1 VAADLVEQA
10 GAGPLLRPATAVG
23 RLEEIRL
30 TRPATA
36 ASFAMRD
43 PLPGPVAAI
52 AAGILAARFVPFRGS
67 ELMLI
72 IGAFL
77 ALGIVAIVRRARVL
91 AGICCWLGL
100 IAAGALTAL
109 VHRPGPAPE
118 LDVVGREV
126 VILSGCVVEPP
137 ALSGERER
145 FLLELEPHARV
156 QVTLYAKPD
165 EALPALAYGSVI
177 ELDARVRSPRNYEN
191 PGAFD
196 YRRYLARHDI
206 YWTASS
212 AARTVRLLPGRCGSP
227 FQKAVMDLRA
237 AAMARINALYGR
249 DPYQAAMMQAVLLGQ
264 QFQMQKVWTGDYRS
278 TGTFHTL
285 VISGTHVAIVAAFVF
300 FVLRVCFVPATLA
313 GALTAAVAWLYA
325 LVTGFNAPCVRSAA
339 ALTLVIAAGYF
350 FRERRPLNLLAAVAL
365 GFLLFDPDQ
374 LFDASF
380 QLSFLAVA
388 FLGVFA
394 TPLIRATSGPLARGL
409 ADLANRD
416 RDIHLEPRVA
426 QFRIE
431 MRLLAETLH
440 GVLKLP
446 LVAARRGVVVV
457 ARVLFFLYQIT
468 AVSAVIQAGLAL
480 PMIVYFHR
488 VGLSGLTANAL
499 VVPLMGL
506 AIPVGFLAVFTG
518 WAWVARI
525 GGVLLALSRTI
536 VHWHATLDPDW
547 RIPTPPLWL
556 GIAFSLALIAAAMA
570 RGRWWRVASG
580 AAVAALLALLLWQP
594 FPPDVHPGELEL
606 AVIDVGQGDG
616 LLLIF
621 PDGRRMIL
629 DGGGIPSFGS
639 SSKSQLDV
647 GEDVVAPYLWDRN
660 IRNVDVVALSHAHDD
675 HIGGLPA
682 LVSDFRPRELWTGAT
697 PESPAWRILRDRAVH
712 LGVKIVPMLAPRHF
726 AWGGAQIEILAP
738 FADYVPAGEPT
749 NDDSLVMR
757 VRYGKHSFL
766 LCGDAERPIEYRMLS
781 ENELQ
786 PDDVL
791 KVGHHGSHTSS
802 TQAFLDA
809 VRPVFAIVSVGQD
822 NSYGHPHADV
832 IDRLL
837 DHNAV
842 VYRTDL
848 DGLVSIRT
856 DGRRFHIGTWRDL
869 APALGPMPG
878 YGE

>member
-1 VAADLVEQA
+1 
-10 GAGPLLRPATAVG
+10 
-23 RLEEIRL
+23 
-30 TRPATA
+30 
-36 ASFAMRD
+36 MRD
-43 PLPGPVAAI
+43 PLLGPVAAI
-52 AAGILAARFVPFRGS
+52 AAGILAARFVPFRTH

-72 IGAFL
+72 IAAFL
-77 ALGIVAIVRRARVL
+77 ALGIVAITRRARVL
-91 AGICCWLGL
+91 AGICCLLGL
-100 IAAGALTAL
+100 VAAGALTAEA
-109 VHRPGPAPE
+109 HRPGPAPE
-118 LDVVGREV
+118 LDSTGREV

-145 FLLELEPHARV
+145 FLLELERHARV

-165 EALPALAYGSVI
+165 EALPALAYGRNI

-196 YRRYLARHDI
+196 YRHYLARHDI
-206 YWTASS
+206 YWTASG
-212 AARTVRLLPGRCGSP
+212 AARTVRVLPGRCGSP
-227 FQKAVMDLRA
+227 FQKAVMDLRSA
-237 AAMARINALYGR
+237 VMARIDRLYGR

-300 FVLRVCFVPATLA
+300 FVLRACFVPASLA

-388 FLGVFA
+388 FLGAFS

-409 ADLANRD
+409 ADLTNRD
-416 RDIHLEPRVA
+416 RDINLEPRVA

-431 MRLLAETLH
+431 MRLLAETAH
-440 GVLKLP
+440 GAIKLP
-446 LVAARRGVVVV
+446 LDAARRGVVVV

-506 AIPVGFLAVFTG
+506 AIPVGFVAVFTG

-525 GGVLLALSRTI
+525 GGVLLAVSRAI
-536 VHWHATLDPDW
+536 VHWHASLDPDW

-556 GIAFSLALIAAAMA
+556 GIAFSLALIAAAVA
-570 RGRWWRVASG
+570 RGRWWRLASG
-580 AAVAALLALLLWQP
+580 AAVAALLTLLLWQP

-616 LLLIF
+616 LLVIF
-621 PDGRRMIL
+621 PDGKRMIL
-629 DGGGIPSFGS
+629 DGGGIPSFGNRA
-639 SSKSQLDV
+639 KSQLDV

-660 IRNVDVVALSHAHDD
+660 IRDVDVVALSHAHDD

-682 LVSDFRPRELWTGAT
+682 LVSDFHPRELWTGAT
-697 PESPAWRILRDRAVH
+697 PDSPAWRVLRDRAQR
-712 LGVKIVPMLAPRHF
+712 LGVKIMPLLAPQRF

-766 LCGDAERPIEYRMLS
+766 LCGDAERPVEYRMLS

-786 PDDVL
+786 PADVL

-856 DGRRFHIGTWRDL
+856 DGRRFHVQSWRDL
-869 APALGPMPG
+869 VPALAPMPG

>member
-1 VAADLVEQA
+1 
-10 GAGPLLRPATAVG
+10 
-23 RLEEIRL
+23 
-30 TRPATA
+30 
-36 ASFAMRD
+36 M
-43 PLPGPVAAI
+43 
-52 AAGILAARFVPFRGS
+52 AGILAARFVPFRTH
-67 ELMLI
+67 ELLPI
-72 IGAFL
+72 IAAFL
-77 ALGIVAIVRRARVL
+77 ALGIVAMMRRARVL
-91 AGICCWLGL
+91 AGTCCLLGL
-100 IAAGALTAL
+100 VAAGALTAL
-109 VHRPGPAPE
+109 AHRPGPAPE
-118 LDVVGREV
+118 LDSTGREV

-165 EALPALAYGSVI
+165 EVLPSLAYGQNI

-191 PGAFD
+191 PGDFD
-196 YRRYLARHDI
+196 YRHYLARRDI

-212 AARTVRLLPGRCGSP
+212 AARTVRILPGRCGSP
-227 FQKAVMDLRA
+227 LQKAVMDLRT
-237 AAMARINALYGR
+237 AAMVRINSLYGR

-264 QFQMQKVWTGDYRS
+264 QFQMQKVWTDDYRS

-285 VISGTHVAIVAAFVF
+285 VISGTHVAIVAAFVLF
-300 FVLRVCFVPATLA
+300 FLRLCFVPASLA
-313 GALTAAVAWLYA
+313 AVLTAAVAWLYA
-325 LVTGFNAPCVRSAA
+325 LVTGFHAPCVRSAA
-339 ALTLVIAAGYF
+339 ALTLVMTAGFF
-350 FRERRPLNLLAAVAL
+350 FRQKRALNLLAAVAL
-365 GFLLFDPDQ
+365 GFLLLDPDQ

-388 FLGVFA
+388 FLGAFA
-394 TPLIRATSGPLARGL
+394 TPLIRATSGPLGRGL

-416 RDIHLEPRVA
+416 LDINLEPRVS

-440 GVLKLP
+440 GAIQLP
-446 LVAARRGVVVV
+446 LKAARRSV
-457 ARVLFFLYQIT
+457 AAAARTVFFLYEVT
-468 AVSAVIQAGLAL
+468 AISAVIQAGLAL

-506 AIPVGFLAVFTG
+506 AIPVGFIAVLTG
-518 WAWVARI
+518 WAWMAGL
-525 GGVLLALSRTI
+525 GGVLLTLSRSI
-536 VHWHATLDPDW
+536 VHWHASLDPDW

-556 GIAFSLALIAAAMA
+556 GVAFALALIAAAVA
-570 RGRWWRVASG
+570 RGRWWRVAG
-580 AAVAALLALLLWQP
+580 GVAVAMLLALLLWQP
-594 FPPDVHPGELEL
+594 FPPDIHPGELEL

-616 LLLIF
+616 LLVVF
-621 PDGRRMIL
+621 PDGKRMIL
-629 DGGGIPSFGS
+629 DGGGIPTFGNRP
-639 SSKSQLDV
+639 KPQLDV
-647 GEDVVAPYLWDRN
+647 GEDVVAPYLWDRH
-660 IRNVDVVALSHAHDD
+660 IRTVDVVALSHAHDD

-697 PESPAWRILRDRAVH
+697 PDSPAWRGLRDRALR
-712 LGVKIVPMLAPRHF
+712 LGVKIVPMLAPRRF

-802 TQAFLDA
+802 TEAFLDA
-809 VRPVFAIVSVGQD
+809 VRPVFAIISVGQD
-822 NSYGHPHADV
+822 NSYGHPNADV

-856 DGRRFHIGTWRDL
+856 DGRRFHVGTWRDL
-869 APALGPMPG
+869 APAFAPMPG
-878 YGE
+878 YEQ

>member
-1 VAADLVEQA
+1 
-10 GAGPLLRPATAVG
+10 
-23 RLEEIRL
+23 
-30 TRPATA
+30 
-36 ASFAMRD
+36 
-43 PLPGPVAAI
+43 VAAI
-52 AAGILAARFVPFRGS
+52 AAGILAARFVPFRAP
-67 ELMLI
+67 ELMLAI
-72 IGAFL
+72 AAFL
-77 ALGIVAIVRRARVL
+77 FLGIVAIVRNARVL

-100 IAAGALTAL
+100 LAAGALTAL
-109 VHRPGPAPE
+109 AHRPGPAPE
-118 LDVVGREV
+118 LDANGREV

-137 ALSGERER
+137 ALSGDRER
-145 FLLELEPHARV
+145 FLLELEPHARA

-165 EALPALAYGSVI
+165 EPLPALAYGSKI

-196 YRRYLARHDI
+196 YRHYLARHEI

-212 AARTVRLLPGRCGSP
+212 AARSVRVLPGRCGSP
-227 FQKAVMDLRA
+227 LQKAVMDLRA
-237 AAMARINALYGR
+237 AAMARINALYGH

-285 VISGTHVAIVAAFVF
+285 VISGTHVAIVAVFVF

-313 GALTAAVAWLYA
+313 AALTASVAWLYA

-339 ALTLVIAAGYF
+339 ALTLALAAGYF
-350 FRERRPLNLLAAVAL
+350 FREKRPLNLLAAVAL

-388 FLGVFA
+388 FLGAFA

-409 ADLANRD
+409 AELANRD

-431 MRLLAETLH
+431 MRLLAETLQ
-440 GVLKLP
+440 GALRLP
-446 LVAARRGVVVV
+446 LGAARFAVTAA
-457 ARVLFFLYQIT
+457 ARMVFFFYQIT

-499 VVPLMGL
+499 VVPVMGL

-518 WAWVARI
+518 WAWVARA
-525 GGVLLALSRTI
+525 GGVLLTLSRAI
-536 VHWHATLDPDW
+536 VHWHASLDPDW

-556 GIAFSLALIAAAMA
+556 GIAFSLALIAAAVA
-570 RGRWWRVASG
+570 RGRWWRLASG
-580 AAVAALLALLLWQP
+580 AVVAALLTLLLWQP
-594 FPPDVHPGELEL
+594 FPADVHPGELEL
-606 AVIDVGQGDG
+606 AAIDVGQGDG

-621 PDGRRMIL
+621 PDGKRMIL
-629 DGGGIPSFGS
+629 DGGGIPSFGNRA
-639 SSKSQLDV
+639 KSELDV

-660 IRNVDVVALSHAHDD
+660 IRRVDVVALSHAHDD

-697 PESPAWRILRDRAVH
+697 PDSHAWRGLRDRAVQ
-712 LGVKIVPMLAPRHF
+712 LGVRIVPMLAPRHF
-726 AWGGAQIEILAP
+726 VWGGAQIEILAP

-757 VRYGKHSFL
+757 VRYGQHSFL

-809 VRPVFAIVSVGQD
+809 VRPVFAIISVGQD

-869 APALGPMPG
+869 APALAPMPG
-878 YGE
+878 YAE

>member
-1 VAADLVEQA
+1 
-10 GAGPLLRPATAVG
+10 
-23 RLEEIRL
+23 
-30 TRPATA
+30 
-36 ASFAMRD
+36 MRD
-43 PLPGPVAAI
+43 PLLGPVAAI
-52 AAGILAARFVPFRGS
+52 AAGILAARFVPFGAP
-67 ELMLI
+67 ELMLVI
-72 IGAFL
+72 AAFL
-77 ALGIVAIVRRARVL
+77 ALGTVAIVRRARVL
-91 AGICCWLGL
+91 AGICCLLGL
-100 IAAGALTAL
+100 VAAGALTAEA
-109 VHRPGPAPE
+109 HRPGPAPE
-118 LDVVGREV
+118 LDSTGREV

-145 FLLELEPHARV
+145 FLLELERHARV

-165 EALPALAYGSVI
+165 EALPALAYGRNI

-196 YRRYLARHDI
+196 YRHYLARHDI
-206 YWTASS
+206 YWTASG
-212 AARTVRLLPGRCGSP
+212 AARTVRVLPGRCGSP
-227 FQKAVMDLRA
+227 FQKAVMDLRSA
-237 AAMARINALYGR
+237 VMARIDRLYGR

-300 FVLRVCFVPATLA
+300 FVLRVCFVPASLA

-388 FLGVFA
+388 FLGAFA
-394 TPLIRATSGPLARGL
+394 TPMIRATSGPLGRGL

-416 RDIHLEPRVA
+416 RDINLEPRVA

-431 MRLLAETLH
+431 MRLLAETAH
-440 GVLKLP
+440 GAIKLP
-446 LVAARRGVVVV
+446 LDAARRGVTAI
-457 ARVLFFLYQIT
+457 ARALFFLYQIT

-506 AIPVGFLAVFTG
+506 AIPVGFVAVFTG

-525 GGVLLALSRTI
+525 GGVLLAVSRAI
-536 VHWHATLDPDW
+536 VHWHASLDPDW

-556 GIAFSLALIAAAMA
+556 GIAFSLALIAAAVA
-570 RGRWWRVASG
+570 RGRWWRLASG
-580 AAVAALLALLLWQP
+580 AAVAALLTLLLWQP

-616 LLLIF
+616 LLVIF
-621 PDGRRMIL
+621 PDGKRMIL
-629 DGGGIPSFGS
+629 DGGGIPSFGNRA
-639 SSKSQLDV
+639 KSQLDV

-660 IRNVDVVALSHAHDD
+660 IRSVDVVTLSHAHDD

-697 PESPAWRILRDRAVH
+697 PDSPAWRVLRDRAQR
-712 LGVKIVPMLAPRHF
+712 LGVKIMPLLAPQRF

-766 LCGDAERPIEYRMLS
+766 LCGDAERPVEYRMLS

-786 PDDVL
+786 PADVL

-856 DGRRFHIGTWRDL
+856 DGRRIHVQSWRDL
-869 APALGPMPG
+869 VPALAPMPG

>member
-1 VAADLVEQA
+1 
-10 GAGPLLRPATAVG
+10 
-23 RLEEIRL
+23 
-30 TRPATA
+30 
-36 ASFAMRD
+36 
-43 PLPGPVAAI
+43 
-52 AAGILAARFVPFRGS
+52 
-67 ELMLI
+67 
-72 IGAFL
+72 
-77 ALGIVAIVRRARVL
+77 
-91 AGICCWLGL
+91 
-100 IAAGALTAL
+100 
-109 VHRPGPAPE
+109 
-118 LDVVGREV
+118 DVTGREV
-126 VILSGCVVEPP
+126 AILSGCVVEPT

-165 EALPALAYGSVI
+165 EPLPRLAYGSNI
-177 ELDARVRSPRNYEN
+177 ELDAQVRSPRNYEN

-196 YRRYLARHDI
+196 YRNYLARHDI

-212 AARTVRLLPGRCGSP
+212 AARTVRVLPGRCGSP

-237 AAMARINALYGR
+237 AAMARIDSLYGR
-249 DPYQAAMMQAVLLGQ
+249 DSYQAAMMQAVLLGQ
-264 QFQMQKVWTGDYRS
+264 QFQMQKVWTDDYRS

-300 FVLRVCFVPATLA
+300 FVLRLCFAPASLA
-313 GALTAAVAWLYA
+313 AALTAAVAWLYA

-339 ALTLVIAAGYF
+339 ALTLVIAAGHF
-350 FRERRPLNLLAAVAL
+350 FRQKRPLNLLAAVAL
-365 GFLLFDPDQ
+365 GFLLVDPDQ

-388 FLGVFA
+388 FLGAFA
-394 TPLIRATSGPLARGL
+394 TPLIRATSGPLGRGL
-409 ADLANRD
+409 SELASRD
-416 RDIHLEPRVA
+416 RDINLEPRVA

-431 MRLLAETLH
+431 MRLLAETAH
-440 GVLKLP
+440 GAIRLP
-446 LVAARRGVVVV
+446 LGAARRGVAAV
-457 ARVLFFLYQIT
+457 ARTLFFLYEIT
-468 AVSAVIQAGLAL
+468 AISAVIQAGLAL

-488 VGLSGLTANAL
+488 VGISGLTANAL

-506 AIPVGFLAVFTG
+506 AIPVGFVAVFTG
-518 WAWVARI
+518 WAWVASL
-525 GGVLLALSRTI
+525 GGVLLHLSRAI
-536 VHWHATLDPDW
+536 VHWHASLDPDW

-580 AAVAALLALLLWQP
+580 VAVVALLALLLWQP
-594 FPPDVHPGELEL
+594 FPPGVHPGELEL

-621 PDGRRMIL
+621 PDGKRMIL
-629 DGGGIPSFGS
+629 DGGGIPAFGNRPR
-639 SSKSQLDV
+639 SQLDL

-660 IRNVDVVALSHAHDD
+660 IRSVDVVALSHAHDD

-697 PESPAWRILRDRAVH
+697 PDSPAWRVLRDRAQR
-712 LGVKIVPMLAPRHF
+712 LGVKIAPMLAPRRF

-738 FADYVPAGEPT
+738 FPDYVPAGQPT

-766 LCGDAERPIEYRMLS
+766 LCGDAERPTEYRMLS
-781 ENELQ
+781 ANELQ

-832 IDRLL
+832 LNRLL

-856 DGRRFHIGTWRDL
+856 DGRRFHVATWRDL
-869 APALGPMPG
+869 APALAPMPG
-878 YGE
+878 YGQ

>member
-1 VAADLVEQA
+1 
-10 GAGPLLRPATAVG
+10 
-23 RLEEIRL
+23 
-30 TRPATA
+30 
-36 ASFAMRD
+36 
-43 PLPGPVAAI
+43 VAAI
-52 AAGILAARFVPFRGS
+52 AAGILAARFVPFGAP
-67 ELMLI
+67 ELMLVI
-72 IGAFL
+72 AAFL
-77 ALGIVAIVRRARVL
+77 VLGTVAIVRRARVL
-91 AGICCWLGL
+91 AGICCLLGL
-100 IAAGALTAL
+100 VAAGALTAEA
-109 VHRPGPAPE
+109 HRPGPAPE
-118 LDVVGREV
+118 LDSTGREV

-145 FLLELEPHARV
+145 FLLELERHARV

-165 EALPALAYGSVI
+165 EALPALAYGRNI

-196 YRRYLARHDI
+196 YRHYLARHDI
-206 YWTASS
+206 YWTASG
-212 AARTVRLLPGRCGSP
+212 AARTVRVLPGRCGSP
-227 FQKAVMDLRA
+227 FQKAVMDLRSA
-237 AAMARINALYGR
+237 VMARIDRLYGR

-300 FVLRVCFVPATLA
+300 FVLRVCFVPASLA

-388 FLGVFA
+388 FLGAFS

-409 ADLANRD
+409 ADLTNRD
-416 RDIHLEPRVA
+416 RDINLEPRVA

-431 MRLLAETLH
+431 MRLLAETAH
-440 GVLKLP
+440 GAIKLP
-446 LVAARRGVVVV
+446 LDAARRGVVVV

-506 AIPVGFLAVFTG
+506 AIPVGFVAVFTG

-525 GGVLLALSRTI
+525 GGVLLAVSRAI
-536 VHWHATLDPDW
+536 VHWHASLDPDW

-556 GIAFSLALIAAAMA
+556 GIAFSLALIAAAVA
-570 RGRWWRVASG
+570 RGRWWRLASG
-580 AAVAALLALLLWQP
+580 AAVAALLTLLLWQP

-616 LLLIF
+616 LLVIF
-621 PDGRRMIL
+621 PDGKRMIL
-629 DGGGIPSFGS
+629 DGGGIPSFGNRA
-639 SSKSQLDV
+639 KSQLDV

-660 IRNVDVVALSHAHDD
+660 IRDVDVVALSHAHDD

-697 PESPAWRILRDRAVH
+697 PDSPAWRVLRDRAQR
-712 LGVKIVPMLAPRHF
+712 LGVKIMPLLAPQRF

-786 PDDVL
+786 PADVL

-856 DGRRFHIGTWRDL
+856 DGRRFHVQSWRDL
-869 APALGPMPG
+869 VPALAPMPG

>member
-1 VAADLVEQA
+1 
-10 GAGPLLRPATAVG
+10 
-23 RLEEIRL
+23 
-30 TRPATA
+30 
-36 ASFAMRD
+36 MRD
-43 PLPGPVAAI
+43 PLLGPVAAI
-52 AAGILAARFVPFRGS
+52 AAGILAARFVPFRTH

-72 IGAFL
+72 IAAFL
-77 ALGIVAIVRRARVL
+77 ALGIVAITRRARVL
-91 AGICCWLGL
+91 AGICCLLGL
-100 IAAGALTAL
+100 VAAGALTAEA
-109 VHRPGPAPE
+109 HRPGPAPE
-118 LDVVGREV
+118 LDSTGREV

-145 FLLELEPHARV
+145 FLLELERHARV

-165 EALPALAYGSVI
+165 EALPALAYGRNI

-196 YRRYLARHDI
+196 YRHYLARHDI
-206 YWTASS
+206 YWTASG
-212 AARTVRLLPGRCGSP
+212 AARTVRVLPGRCGSP
-227 FQKAVMDLRA
+227 FQKAVMDLRSA
-237 AAMARINALYGR
+237 VMARIDRLYGR

-300 FVLRVCFVPATLA
+300 FVLRVCFVPASLA

-388 FLGVFA
+388 FLGAFS

-409 ADLANRD
+409 ADLTNRD
-416 RDIHLEPRVA
+416 RDINLEPRVA

-431 MRLLAETLH
+431 MRLLAETAH
-440 GVLKLP
+440 GAIKLP
-446 LVAARRGVVVV
+446 LDAARRGVVVV

-506 AIPVGFLAVFTG
+506 AIPVGFVAVFTG

-525 GGVLLALSRTI
+525 GGVLLAVSRAI
-536 VHWHATLDPDW
+536 VHWHASLDPDW

-556 GIAFSLALIAAAMA
+556 GIAFSLALIAAAVA
-570 RGRWWRVASG
+570 RGRWWRLASG
-580 AAVAALLALLLWQP
+580 AAVAALLTLLLWQP

-616 LLLIF
+616 LLVIF
-621 PDGRRMIL
+621 PDGKRMIL
-629 DGGGIPSFGS
+629 DGGGIPSFGNRA
-639 SSKSQLDV
+639 KSQLDV

-660 IRNVDVVALSHAHDD
+660 IRSVDVVTLSHAHDD

-697 PESPAWRILRDRAVH
+697 PDSPAWRVLRDRAQR
-712 LGVKIVPMLAPRHF
+712 LGVKIMPLLAPQRF

-786 PDDVL
+786 PADVL

-856 DGRRFHIGTWRDL
+856 DGRRFHVQSWRDL
-869 APALGPMPG
+869 VPALAPMPG

>member
-1 VAADLVEQA
+1 
-10 GAGPLLRPATAVG
+10 
-23 RLEEIRL
+23 
-30 TRPATA
+30 
-36 ASFAMRD
+36 
-43 PLPGPVAAI
+43 VAAI
-52 AAGILAARFVPFRGS
+52 AAGILAARFVPFGAP
-67 ELMLI
+67 ELMLVI
-72 IGAFL
+72 AAFL
-77 ALGIVAIVRRARVL
+77 VLGTVAIVRRARVL
-91 AGICCWLGL
+91 AGICCLLGL
-100 IAAGALTAL
+100 VAAGALTAEA
-109 VHRPGPAPE
+109 HRPGPAPE
-118 LDVVGREV
+118 LDSTGREV

-145 FLLELEPHARV
+145 FLLELERHARV

-165 EALPALAYGSVI
+165 EALPALAYGRHI

-196 YRRYLARHDI
+196 YRHYLARHDI
-206 YWTASS
+206 YWTASG
-212 AARTVRLLPGRCGSP
+212 AARTVRVLPGRCGSP

-300 FVLRVCFVPATLA
+300 FVLRVCFVPASLA

-388 FLGVFA
+388 FLGAFS
-394 TPLIRATSGPLARGL
+394 TPLIRATSGPLGRGL

-416 RDIHLEPRVA
+416 RDINLAPRVA

-440 GVLKLP
+440 GALKLP
-446 LVAARRGVVVV
+446 LSAARRGVVVV

-518 WAWVARI
+518 WAWVASF

-556 GIAFSLALIAAAMA
+556 GVAFSLALIAAAVA
-570 RGRWWRVASG
+570 RGRWWRWASG

-621 PDGRRMIL
+621 PDGKRMIL
-629 DGGGIPSFGS
+629 DGGGIPSFGNQA
-639 SSKSQLDV
+639 KSQLDV

-660 IRNVDVVALSHAHDD
+660 IRSVDVVALSHAHDD

-682 LVSDFRPRELWTGAT
+682 LVSDFHPRELWTGAT
-697 PESPAWRILRDRAVH
+697 PDSAAWRVLRDRAQR
-712 LGVKIVPMLAPRHF
+712 LGVKIMPLLAPQRF

-766 LCGDAERPIEYRMLS
+766 LCGDAERPVEYRMLS

-786 PDDVL
+786 PADVL

-856 DGRRFHIGTWRDL
+856 DGRRFHVQSWRDL
-869 APALGPMPG
+869 VPALAPMPG

>member
-1 VAADLVEQA
+1 
-10 GAGPLLRPATAVG
+10 
-23 RLEEIRL
+23 
-30 TRPATA
+30 
-36 ASFAMRD
+36 MRD
-43 PLPGPVAAI
+43 PLLGPVAAI
-52 AAGILAARFVPFRGS
+52 AAGILAARFVPFRTH

-72 IGAFL
+72 IAAFL
-77 ALGIVAIVRRARVL
+77 ALGIVAITRRARVL
-91 AGICCWLGL
+91 AGICCLLGL
-100 IAAGALTAL
+100 VAAGALTAEA
-109 VHRPGPAPE
+109 HRPGPAPE
-118 LDVVGREV
+118 LDSTGREV

-145 FLLELEPHARV
+145 FLLELERHARV

-165 EALPALAYGSVI
+165 EALPALAYGRNI

-196 YRRYLARHDI
+196 YRHYLARHDI
-206 YWTASS
+206 YWTASG
-212 AARTVRLLPGRCGSP
+212 AARTVRVLPGRCGSP
-227 FQKAVMDLRA
+227 FQKAVMDLRSA
-237 AAMARINALYGR
+237 VMARIDRLYGR

-300 FVLRVCFVPATLA
+300 FVLRVCFVPASLA

-388 FLGVFA
+388 FLGAFA
-394 TPLIRATSGPLARGL
+394 TPMIRATSGPLGRGL

-416 RDIHLEPRVA
+416 RDINLEPRVA

-440 GVLKLP
+440 GAIKLP
-446 LVAARRGVVVV
+446 LDAARRGVTAI
-457 ARVLFFLYQIT
+457 ARALFFLYQIT

-506 AIPVGFLAVFTG
+506 AIPVGFVAVFTG

-525 GGVLLALSRTI
+525 GGVLLAVSRAI
-536 VHWHATLDPDW
+536 VHWHASLDPDW

-556 GIAFSLALIAAAMA
+556 GIAFSLALIAAAVA
-570 RGRWWRVASG
+570 RGRWWRLASG
-580 AAVAALLALLLWQP
+580 AAVAALLTLLLWQP

-616 LLLIF
+616 LLVIF
-621 PDGRRMIL
+621 PDGKRMIL
-629 DGGGIPSFGS
+629 DGGGIPSFGNRP
-639 SSKSQLDV
+639 KSQLDV

-660 IRNVDVVALSHAHDD
+660 IRDVDVVALSHAHDD

-697 PESPAWRILRDRAVH
+697 PDSPAWRVLRDRAQR
-712 LGVKIVPMLAPRHF
+712 LGVKIMPLLAPQRF

-786 PDDVL
+786 PADVL

-856 DGRRFHIGTWRDL
+856 DGRRFHVQSWRDL
-869 APALGPMPG
+869 VPALAPMPG

>member
-1 VAADLVEQA
+1 
-10 GAGPLLRPATAVG
+10 
-23 RLEEIRL
+23 
-30 TRPATA
+30 
-36 ASFAMRD
+36 MRD
-43 PLPGPVAAI
+43 PLLGPVAAI
-52 AAGILAARFVPFRGS
+52 AAGILAARFVPFGAP
-67 ELMLI
+67 ELMLVI
-72 IGAFL
+72 AAFL
-77 ALGIVAIVRRARVL
+77 ALGTVAIVRRARVL
-91 AGICCWLGL
+91 AGICCLLGL
-100 IAAGALTAL
+100 VAAGALTAEA
-109 VHRPGPAPE
+109 HRPGPAPE
-118 LDVVGREV
+118 LDSTGREV

-145 FLLELEPHARV
+145 FLLELERHARV

-165 EALPALAYGSVI
+165 EALPALAYGRNI

-196 YRRYLARHDI
+196 YRHYLARHDI
-206 YWTASS
+206 YWTASG
-212 AARTVRLLPGRCGSP
+212 AARTVRVLPGRCGSP
-227 FQKAVMDLRA
+227 FQKAVMDLRSA
-237 AAMARINALYGR
+237 VMARIDRLYGR

-300 FVLRVCFVPATLA
+300 FVLRVCFVPASLA

-388 FLGVFA
+388 FLGAFS

-409 ADLANRD
+409 ADLTNRD
-416 RDIHLEPRVA
+416 RDINLEPRVA

-431 MRLLAETLH
+431 MRLLAETAH
-440 GVLKLP
+440 GAIKLP
-446 LVAARRGVVVV
+446 LDAARRGVVVV

-506 AIPVGFLAVFTG
+506 AIPVGFVAVFTG

-525 GGVLLALSRTI
+525 GGVLLAVSRAI
-536 VHWHATLDPDW
+536 VHWHASLDPDW

-556 GIAFSLALIAAAMA
+556 GIAFSLALIAAAVA
-570 RGRWWRVASG
+570 RGRWWRLASG
-580 AAVAALLALLLWQP
+580 AAVAALLTLLLWQP

-616 LLLIF
+616 LLVIF
-621 PDGRRMIL
+621 PDGKRMIL
-629 DGGGIPSFGS
+629 DGGGIPSFGNRA
-639 SSKSQLDV
+639 KSQLDV

-660 IRNVDVVALSHAHDD
+660 IRDVDVVALSHAHDD

-697 PESPAWRILRDRAVH
+697 PDSPAWRVLRDRAQR
-712 LGVKIVPMLAPRHF
+712 LGVKIMPLLAPQRF

-766 LCGDAERPIEYRMLS
+766 LCGDAERPVEYRMLS

-786 PDDVL
+786 PADVL

-856 DGRRFHIGTWRDL
+856 DGRRFHVQSWRDL
-869 APALGPMPG
+869 VPALAPMPG

>member
-1 VAADLVEQA
+1 
-10 GAGPLLRPATAVG
+10 
-23 RLEEIRL
+23 
-30 TRPATA
+30 
-36 ASFAMRD
+36 MRD
-43 PLPGPVAAI
+43 PLLGPVAAI
-52 AAGILAARFVPFRGS
+52 AAGILAARFVPFGAP
-67 ELMLI
+67 ELMLVI
-72 IGAFL
+72 AAFL
-77 ALGIVAIVRRARVL
+77 VLGTVAIVRRARVL
-91 AGICCWLGL
+91 AGICCLLGL
-100 IAAGALTAL
+100 VAAGALTAEA
-109 VHRPGPAPE
+109 HRPGPAPE
-118 LDVVGREV
+118 LDSTGREV

-145 FLLELEPHARV
+145 FLLELERHARV
-156 QVTLYAKPD
+156 QVTLSAKPD
-165 EALPALAYGSVI
+165 EALPALAYGRHI

-196 YRRYLARHDI
+196 YRHYLARHDI
-206 YWTASS
+206 YWTASG
-212 AARTVRLLPGRCGSP
+212 AARTVRVLPGRCGSP
-227 FQKAVMDLRA
+227 FQKAVMDLRSA
-237 AAMARINALYGR
+237 VMARIDRLYGR

-264 QFQMQKVWTGDYRS
+264 QFQMKKVWTGDYRS

-300 FVLRVCFVPATLA
+300 FVLRVCFVPASLA

-388 FLGVFA
+388 FLGAFS

-409 ADLANRD
+409 ADLTNRD
-416 RDIHLEPRVA
+416 RDINLEPRVA

-431 MRLLAETLH
+431 MRLLAETAH
-440 GVLKLP
+440 GAIKLP
-446 LVAARRGVVVV
+446 LDAARRGVVVV

-506 AIPVGFLAVFTG
+506 AIPVGFVAVFTG

-525 GGVLLALSRTI
+525 GGVLLAVSRAI
-536 VHWHATLDPDW
+536 VHWHASLDPDW

-556 GIAFSLALIAAAMA
+556 GIAFSLALIAAAVA
-570 RGRWWRVASG
+570 RGRWWRLASG
-580 AAVAALLALLLWQP
+580 AAVAALLTLLLWQP

-616 LLLIF
+616 LLVIF
-621 PDGRRMIL
+621 PDGKRMIL
-629 DGGGIPSFGS
+629 DGGGIPSFGNRP
-639 SSKSQLDV
+639 KSQLDV

-660 IRNVDVVALSHAHDD
+660 IRSVDVVTLSHAHDD

-697 PESPAWRILRDRAVH
+697 PDSPAWRVLRDRAQR
-712 LGVKIVPMLAPRHF
+712 LGVKIMPLLAPQRF

-786 PDDVL
+786 PADVL

-856 DGRRFHIGTWRDL
+856 DGRRIHVQSWRDL
-869 APALGPMPG
+869 VPALAPMPG

>member
-1 VAADLVEQA
+1 
-10 GAGPLLRPATAVG
+10 
-23 RLEEIRL
+23 
-30 TRPATA
+30 
-36 ASFAMRD
+36 MRD
-43 PLPGPVAAI
+43 PLLGPVAAI
-52 AAGILAARFVPFRGS
+52 AAGILAARFVPFGAP
-67 ELMLI
+67 ELMLVI
-72 IGAFL
+72 AAFL
-77 ALGIVAIVRRARVL
+77 ALGTVAIVRRARVL
-91 AGICCWLGL
+91 AGICCLLGL
-100 IAAGALTAL
+100 VAAGALTAEA
-109 VHRPGPAPE
+109 HRPGPAPE
-118 LDVVGREV
+118 LDSTGREV

-145 FLLELEPHARV
+145 FLLELERHARV

-165 EALPALAYGSVI
+165 EALPALAYGRNI

-196 YRRYLARHDI
+196 YRHYLARHDI
-206 YWTASS
+206 YWTASG
-212 AARTVRLLPGRCGSP
+212 AARTVRVLPGRCGSP
-227 FQKAVMDLRA
+227 FQKAVMDLRSA
-237 AAMARINALYGR
+237 VMARIDRLYGR

-300 FVLRVCFVPATLA
+300 FVLRVCFVPASLA

-388 FLGVFA
+388 FLGAFS

-409 ADLANRD
+409 ADLTNRD
-416 RDIHLEPRVA
+416 RDINLEPRVA

-431 MRLLAETLH
+431 MRLLAETAH
-440 GVLKLP
+440 GAIKLP
-446 LVAARRGVVVV
+446 LDAARRGVVVV

-506 AIPVGFLAVFTG
+506 AIPVGFVAVFTG

-525 GGVLLALSRTI
+525 GGVLLAVSRAI
-536 VHWHATLDPDW
+536 VHWHASLDPDW

-556 GIAFSLALIAAAMA
+556 GIAFSLALIAAAVA
-570 RGRWWRVASG
+570 RGRWWRLASG
-580 AAVAALLALLLWQP
+580 AAVAALLTLLLWQP

-616 LLLIF
+616 LLVIF
-621 PDGRRMIL
+621 PDGKRMIL
-629 DGGGIPSFGS
+629 DGGGIPSFGNRA
-639 SSKSQLDV
+639 KSQLDV

-660 IRNVDVVALSHAHDD
+660 IRDVDVVALSHAHDD

-697 PESPAWRILRDRAVH
+697 PDSPAWRVLRDRAQR
-712 LGVKIVPMLAPRHF
+712 LGVKIMPLLAPQRF

-786 PDDVL
+786 PADVL

-856 DGRRFHIGTWRDL
+856 DGRRFHVQSWRDL
-869 APALGPMPG
+869 VPALAPMPG

>member
-1 VAADLVEQA
+1 MLV
-10 GAGPLLRPATAVG
+10 
-23 RLEEIRL
+23 
-30 TRPATA
+30 
-36 ASFAMRD
+36 
-43 PLPGPVAAI
+43 I
-52 AAGILAARFVPFRGS
+52 AA
-67 ELMLI
+67 
-72 IGAFL
+72 FL
-77 ALGIVAIVRRARVL
+77 VLGTVAIVRRARVL
-91 AGICCWLGL
+91 AGICCLLGL
-100 IAAGALTAL
+100 VAAGALTAEA
-109 VHRPGPAPE
+109 HRPGPAPE
-118 LDVVGREV
+118 LDSTGREV

-145 FLLELEPHARV
+145 FLLELERHARV

-165 EALPALAYGSVI
+165 EALPALAYGRNI

-196 YRRYLARHDI
+196 YRHYLARHDI
-206 YWTASS
+206 YWTASG
-212 AARTVRLLPGRCGSP
+212 AARTVRVLPGRCGSP
-227 FQKAVMDLRA
+227 FQKAVMDLRSA
-237 AAMARINALYGR
+237 VMARIDRLYGR

-300 FVLRVCFVPATLA
+300 FVLRVCFVPASLA

-388 FLGVFA
+388 FLGAFS

-409 ADLANRD
+409 ADLTNRD
-416 RDIHLEPRVA
+416 RDINLEPRVA

-431 MRLLAETLH
+431 MRLLAETAH
-440 GVLKLP
+440 GAIKLP
-446 LVAARRGVVVV
+446 LDAARRGVVVV

-506 AIPVGFLAVFTG
+506 AIPVGFVAVFTG

-525 GGVLLALSRTI
+525 GGVLLAVSRAI
-536 VHWHATLDPDW
+536 VHWHASLDPDW

-556 GIAFSLALIAAAMA
+556 GIAFSLALIAAAVA
-570 RGRWWRVASG
+570 RGRWWRLASG
-580 AAVAALLALLLWQP
+580 AAVAALLTLLLWQP

-616 LLLIF
+616 LLVIF
-621 PDGRRMIL
+621 PDGKRMIL
-629 DGGGIPSFGS
+629 DGGGIPSFGNRA
-639 SSKSQLDV
+639 KSQLDV

-660 IRNVDVVALSHAHDD
+660 IRDVDVVALSHAHDD

-697 PESPAWRILRDRAVH
+697 PDSPAWRVLRDRAQR
-712 LGVKIVPMLAPRHF
+712 LGVKIMPLLAPQRF

-786 PDDVL
+786 PADVL

-856 DGRRFHIGTWRDL
+856 DGRRFHVQSWRDL
-869 APALGPMPG
+869 VPALAPMPG

>member
-1 VAADLVEQA
+1 
-10 GAGPLLRPATAVG
+10 
-23 RLEEIRL
+23 
-30 TRPATA
+30 
-36 ASFAMRD
+36 MRD
-43 PLPGPVAAI
+43 PLLGPVAAI
-52 AAGILAARFVPFRGS
+52 AAGILAARFVPFRTH
-67 ELMLI
+67 ELILI
-72 IGAFL
+72 IAAFL
-77 ALGIVAIVRRARVL
+77 ALGIAAILRRARVL
-91 AGICCWLGL
+91 AGICCLLGL
-100 IAAGALTAL
+100 VAGGALTGLA
-109 VHRPGPAPE
+109 HRPGPPPQ
-118 LDVVGREV
+118 LDVTGREV

-165 EALPALAYGSVI
+165 ESLPALAYGRNI

-196 YRRYLARHDI
+196 YRHYLARHDI

-212 AARTVRLLPGRCGSP
+212 AAHTVHVLPGRCGSP

-237 AAMARINALYGR
+237 AAMARINSLYGR
-249 DPYQAAMMQAVLLGQ
+249 SAYQAAMMQAVLLGQ
-264 QFQMQKVWTGDYRS
+264 QFQMQKVWTDDYRS

-300 FVLRVCFVPATLA
+300 FVLRVCFVPASLA
-313 GALTAAVAWLYA
+313 AALTAAVAWLYA

-339 ALTLVIAAGYF
+339 ALTLVMAAGYF

-388 FLGVFA
+388 FLGAFA
-394 TPLIRATSGPLARGL
+394 TPLIRATSGPLGRGL
-409 ADLANRD
+409 ADLANRG
-416 RDIHLEPRVA
+416 RDINLEPRVA

-431 MRLLAETLH
+431 MRLLAETVH
-440 GVLKLP
+440 GALRLS
-446 LVAARRGVVVV
+446 LSTARWGVAAV
-457 ARVLFFLYQIT
+457 ARVIFFLYEIT
-468 AVSAVIQAGLAL
+468 AISAVIQAGLAL

-506 AIPVGFLAVFTG
+506 AIPVGFVAVFTG
-518 WAWVARI
+518 WAWMARI
-525 GGVLLALSRTI
+525 GGVLLALSRAI
-536 VHWHATLDPDW
+536 VHWHASLDPDW

-556 GIAFSLALIAAAMA
+556 GIAFSLALIGAAVA
-570 RGRWWRVASG
+570 RGRWWRLASG

-594 FPPDVHPGELEL
+594 VPPDVHPGELEL
-606 AVIDVGQGDG
+606 TVIDVGQGDG
-616 LLLIF
+616 LLVIF
-621 PDGRRMIL
+621 PDGKRMIL
-629 DGGGIPSFGS
+629 DGGGIPTFGNG
-639 SSKSQLDV
+639 SKSQLDV
-647 GEDVVAPYLWDRN
+647 GEDVVAPYLWERN
-660 IRNVDVVALSHAHDD
+660 IRSVDVVALSHAHDD

-697 PESPAWRILRDRAVH
+697 PDSPAWRVLRDRAEH
-712 LGVKIVPMLAPRHF
+712 TGVRIVPMLAPRHF
-726 AWGGAQIEILAP
+726 DWGGAQIEILAP
-738 FADYVPAGEPT
+738 FADYVPAGEPR

-786 PDDVL
+786 PTDVL
-791 KVGHHGSHTSS
+791 KVAHHGSHTSS
-802 TQAFLDA
+802 TQALLDA

-822 NSYGHPHADV
+822 NSYGHPSADV

-856 DGRRFHIGTWRDL
+856 DGRRFHVGTWRDL
-869 APALGPMPG
+869 APALAPMPG

>member
-1 VAADLVEQA
+1 
-10 GAGPLLRPATAVG
+10 
-23 RLEEIRL
+23 
-30 TRPATA
+30 
-36 ASFAMRD
+36 
-43 PLPGPVAAI
+43 VAAI
-52 AAGILAARFVPFRGS
+52 AAGILAARFVPFGAP
-67 ELMLI
+67 ELMLVI
-72 IGAFL
+72 AAFL
-77 ALGIVAIVRRARVL
+77 VLGTVAIVRRARVL
-91 AGICCWLGL
+91 AGICCLLGL
-100 IAAGALTAL
+100 VAAGALTAEA
-109 VHRPGPAPE
+109 HRPGPAPE
-118 LDVVGREV
+118 LDSTGREV

-145 FLLELEPHARV
+145 FLLELERHARV

-165 EALPALAYGSVI
+165 EALPALAYGRNI

-196 YRRYLARHDI
+196 YRHYLARHDI
-206 YWTASS
+206 YWTASG
-212 AARTVRLLPGRCGSP
+212 AARTVRVLPGRCGSP
-227 FQKAVMDLRA
+227 FQKAVMDLRSA
-237 AAMARINALYGR
+237 VMARIDRLYGR

-300 FVLRVCFVPATLA
+300 FVLRVCFVPASLA

-388 FLGVFA
+388 FLGAFS

-409 ADLANRD
+409 ADLTNRD
-416 RDIHLEPRVA
+416 RDINLEPRVA

-431 MRLLAETLH
+431 MRLLAETAH
-440 GVLKLP
+440 GAIKLP
-446 LVAARRGVVVV
+446 LDAARRGVVVV

-506 AIPVGFLAVFTG
+506 AIPVGFVAVFTG

-525 GGVLLALSRTI
+525 GGVLLAVSRAI
-536 VHWHATLDPDW
+536 VHWHASLDPDW

-556 GIAFSLALIAAAMA
+556 GIAFSLALIAAAVA
-570 RGRWWRVASG
+570 RGRWWRLASG
-580 AAVAALLALLLWQP
+580 AAVAALLTLLLWQP

-616 LLLIF
+616 LLVIF
-621 PDGRRMIL
+621 PDGKRMIL
-629 DGGGIPSFGS
+629 DGGGIPSFGNRA
-639 SSKSQLDV
+639 KSQLDV

-660 IRNVDVVALSHAHDD
+660 IRSVDVVTLSHAHDD

-697 PESPAWRILRDRAVH
+697 PDSPAWRVLRDRAQR
-712 LGVKIVPMLAPRHF
+712 LGVKIMPLLAPQRF

-786 PDDVL
+786 PADVL

-856 DGRRFHIGTWRDL
+856 DGRRFHVQSWRDL
-869 APALGPMPG
+869 VPALAPMPG

>member
-1 VAADLVEQA
+1 
-10 GAGPLLRPATAVG
+10 
-23 RLEEIRL
+23 
-30 TRPATA
+30 
-36 ASFAMRD
+36 MRD
-43 PLPGPVAAI
+43 PLLGPVAAI
-52 AAGILAARFVPFRGS
+52 AAGILAARFTSFRTH
-67 ELMLI
+67 ELMLVI
-72 IGAFL
+72 AAFL
-77 ALGIVAIVRRARVL
+77 ALGIVAILRRARVL
-91 AGICCWLGL
+91 AGICCLLGL

-109 VHRPGPAPE
+109 AHRPGPAPV
-118 LDVVGREV
+118 LDATGREV

-145 FLLELEPHARV
+145 FVLELEPHARA
-156 QVTLYAKPD
+156 QVTLYTKPG
-165 EALPALAYGSVI
+165 ETLPALTYGSNI
-177 ELDARVRSPRNYEN
+177 ELDARVRVPRNYEN

-196 YRRYLARHDI
+196 YRQYLARHDI

-212 AARTVRLLPGRCGSP
+212 AAGSVRILPGHCGSR

-237 AAMARINALYGR
+237 TAMARINALYGR

-264 QFQMQKVWTGDYRS
+264 QFQMQKVWTDDYRS

-285 VISGTHVAIVAAFVF
+285 VISGTHVAIVAIFVF
-300 FVLRVCFVPATLA
+300 FILRLCFVPAGLA

-339 ALTLVIAAGYF
+339 ALTLVIVAGHF
-350 FRERRPLNLLAAVAL
+350 FRQKRPLNLLAAIAL

-388 FLGVFA
+388 FLGAFA
-394 TPLIRATSGPLARGL
+394 TPLIRATSGPLGRGL

-416 RDIHLEPRVA
+416 RDINLEPRVA

-431 MRLLAETLH
+431 MRLLAKTLH
-440 GVLKLP
+440 GALKIP
-446 LVAARRGVVVV
+446 LRTARWGVVAAASVI
-457 ARVLFFLYQIT
+457 FFLYSIT

-506 AIPVGFLAVFTG
+506 AIPVGFVAVFTG
-518 WAWVARI
+518 WAWVASL
-525 GGVLLALSRTI
+525 GGLLLTLSRAI
-536 VHWHATLDPDW
+536 VHWHAALDPDW

-556 GIAFSLALIAAAMA
+556 GIAVSLAIVGAAVA

-580 AAVAALLALLLWQP
+580 AVVAALLAVLLWDP
-594 FPPDVHPGELEL
+594 FPADVHAGELEL
-606 AVIDVGQGDG
+606 VVIDVGQGDG
-616 LLLIF
+616 LLLLF
-621 PDGRRMIL
+621 PDGKRMIL
-629 DGGGIPSFGS
+629 DGGGIPTFGGRP
-639 SSKSQLDV
+639 KPQLDV

-660 IRNVDVVALSHAHDD
+660 IRSVDVVALSHAHDD

-682 LVSDFRPRELWTGAT
+682 LVADFHPRELWTGAT
-697 PESPAWRILRDRAVH
+697 PDSPAWSALRDRAIH
-712 LGVKIVPMLAPRHF
+712 QGVKVVPMLAPRHF
-726 AWGGAQIEILAP
+726 AWGGAEIEILAP
-738 FADYVPAGEPT
+738 FPDYVPAGEPT
-749 NDDSLVMR
+749 NDDSLVIR
-757 VRYGKHSFL
+757 VRYGKHSYL
-766 LCGDAERPIEYRMLS
+766 LCGDAERPVENRMLS

-802 TQAFLDA
+802 TPAFLDA
-809 VRPVFAIVSVGQD
+809 ERPVFAVISVGQD
-822 NSYGHPHADV
+822 NSYGHPHANV
-832 IDRLL
+832 IDHLL

-856 DGRRFHIGTWRDL
+856 DGRRFRIWTWHDM
-869 APALGPMPG
+869 APGLTPMPG

>member
-1 VAADLVEQA
+1 
-10 GAGPLLRPATAVG
+10 
-23 RLEEIRL
+23 
-30 TRPATA
+30 
-36 ASFAMRD
+36 MRD
-43 PLPGPVAAI
+43 PLLGPVAAI
-52 AAGILAARFVPFRGS
+52 AAGILAARFVPFRTH

-72 IGAFL
+72 IAAFL
-77 ALGIVAIVRRARVL
+77 ALGIVAITRRARVL
-91 AGICCWLGL
+91 AGICCLLGL
-100 IAAGALTAL
+100 VAAGALTAEA
-109 VHRPGPAPE
+109 HRPGPAPE
-118 LDVVGREV
+118 LDSTGREV

-145 FLLELEPHARV
+145 FLLELERHARV

-165 EALPALAYGSVI
+165 EALPALAYGRNI

-196 YRRYLARHDI
+196 YRHYLARHDI
-206 YWTASS
+206 YWTASG
-212 AARTVRLLPGRCGSP
+212 AARTVRVLPGRCGSP
-227 FQKAVMDLRA
+227 FQKAVMDLRSA
-237 AAMARINALYGR
+237 VMARIDRLYGR

-300 FVLRVCFVPATLA
+300 FVLRACFVPASLA

-388 FLGVFA
+388 FLGAFS

-409 ADLANRD
+409 ADLTNRD
-416 RDIHLEPRVA
+416 RDINLEPRVA

-431 MRLLAETLH
+431 MRLLAETAH
-440 GVLKLP
+440 GAIKLP
-446 LVAARRGVVVV
+446 LDAARRGVTAI
-457 ARVLFFLYQIT
+457 ARALFFLYQIT

-506 AIPVGFLAVFTG
+506 AIPVGFVAVFTG

-525 GGVLLALSRTI
+525 GGVLLAVSRAI
-536 VHWHATLDPDW
+536 VHWHASLDPDW

-556 GIAFSLALIAAAMA
+556 GIAFSLALIAAAVA
-570 RGRWWRVASG
+570 RGRWWRLASG
-580 AAVAALLALLLWQP
+580 AAVAALLTLLLWQP

-616 LLLIF
+616 LLVIF
-621 PDGRRMIL
+621 PDGKRMIL
-629 DGGGIPSFGS
+629 DGGGIPSFGNRA
-639 SSKSQLDV
+639 KSQLDV

-660 IRNVDVVALSHAHDD
+660 IRDVDVVALSHAHDD

-697 PESPAWRILRDRAVH
+697 PDSPAWRVLRDRAQR
-712 LGVKIVPMLAPRHF
+712 LGVKIMPLLAPQRF

-786 PDDVL
+786 PADVL

-856 DGRRFHIGTWRDL
+856 DGRRFHVQSWRDL
-869 APALGPMPG
+869 VPALAPMPG